1 MISHQVI
8 TFSTLLLPALTAAF
22 SLRPKRQQRLSAL
35 DLANVGI
42 FFGTS
47 TGTTEVVGEIIK
59 EEFGNDADG
68 PFDVESLEG
77 SVEDNFKKYDALIVG
92 TPTWNTGA
100 DTERSGTHWDE
111 LYSNTLLDLK
121 IGNKNV
127 AVFGCGDQISY
138 AENFADATGELHDV
152 FKGMGAKIFGYTSQE
167 GYEHVESKSI
177 RGDKF
182 CGLLCDAVNQE
193 DLTEIRVKNWVSQ
206 LKTEGFMELSSP
218 SPITITP
225 KEDDNILE
233 LAVEKEEENVFQ
245 NIDENSEMLDQTI
258 GGGVTNTGFK
268 SYYNSKTKTT
278 MFVSAD
284 GRSCYYT
291 ADPKTSFSP

>member
-1 MISHQVI
+1 MGKLVSIMISHQVT
-8 TFSTLLLPALTAAF
+8 TFSILLLPVLTAAF
-22 SLRPKRQQRLSAL
+22 SLRPERQQRLSAL

-121 IGNKNV
+121 IGNKN
-127 AVFGCGDQISY
+127 F
-138 AENFADATGELHDV
+138 LDV
-152 FKGMGAKIFGYTSQE
+152 
-167 GYEHVESKSI
+167 
-177 RGDKF
+177 
-182 CGLLCDAVNQE
+182 
-193 DLTEIRVKNWVSQ
+193 EIKYPT
-206 LKTEGFMELSSP
+206 LKTLLMRPESYTMSS
-218 SPITITP
+218 
-225 KEDDNILE
+225 KVWAL
-233 LAVEKEEENVFQ
+233 
-245 NIDENSEMLDQTI
+245 
-258 GGGVTNTGFK
+258 K
-268 SYYNSKTKTT
+268 S
-278 MFVSAD
+278 
-284 GRSCYYT
+284 
-291 ADPKTSFSP
+291 

>member
-1 MISHQVI
+1 M
-8 TFSTLLLPALTAAF
+8 
-22 SLRPKRQQRLSAL
+22 
-35 DLANVGI
+35 
-42 FFGTS
+42 
-47 TGTTEVVGEIIK
+47 
-59 EEFGNDADG
+59 
-68 PFDVESLEG
+68 
-77 SVEDNFKKYDALIVG
+77 
-92 TPTWNTGA
+92 NTGA
-100 DTERSGTHWDE
+100 ETERSGTAWDE
-111 LYSNTLLDLK
+111 LYQSTLRDLN

-152 FKGMGAKIFGYTSQE
+152 FKDIGANIFGYTSQE
-167 GYEHVESKSI
+167 GYDHVHSKSI

-193 DLTEIRVKNWVSQ
+193 ELTDIRVKNWVSQ

-218 SPITITP
+218 PPVTIMS

-233 LAVEKEEENVFQ
+233 PVVEKEEENVFQ
-245 NIDENSEMLDQTI
+245 NIDENSEMLDQNI
-258 GGGVTNTGFK
+258 GVTNTGFK
-268 SYYNSKTKTT
+268 SYYNQKTKTT